1 MTQDYTPTNENIGR
15 AIDILV
21 AKAIEI
27 AQRQKEKAN
36 QKTA

>member
-1 MTQDYTPTNENIGR
+1 MAQAYIPTNENIGR
-15 AIDILV
+15 AIDILI

-27 AQRQKEKAN
+27 AQRQKEEAN